1 MNTDLI
7 IVVIAVA
14 AALIGAATAYFILR
28 SKQTSTAEN
37 REDNQHKIEEL
48 ETIITSKDQELNKL
62 LESTEKLKQKIE
74 KQKKELSDA
83 DNLKSLLQSGD
94 ENAIATALKNEID
107 KLKKEL
113 QDVEDEIENLED
125 ESNSYKKKYNE
136 QRSKV
141 SEAELKIEQC
151 ENSLKELQTNLEAT
165 EEELKNTTAIL
176 DKKNEAID
184 FVNEILQAKDADNK
198 DVKDI
203 NQKIRD
209 IENFVENDLCSVFAQ
224 LKVWTQKEQQ
234 EAKNRIWQWA
244 NLQRKTWLQGKKVIA
259 FVGEFS
265 AGKTSIV
272 NRILSQDNDN
282 APKLPVSSKAT
293 TAIATYISY
302 GSDFNS
308 QFTDPN
314 GKLKNISKET
324 FEKVNKEILQEVNV
338 SPVITYFVMSYTN
351 ENLRDL
357 SILDTPG
364 FSSNDK
370 EDAQRTADVIK
381 EADALFWV
389 FDANTGEINQTSLNI
404 IREHLQDLPLYIIIN
419 KADTKS
425 PNELEKLRKHIQST
439 IQKNNISVVDYILF
453 SQKTP
458 LNELMTT
465 IRNVPQGNRKDEYV
479 FNLYTDI
486 NKKLNTLNT
495 ACQTSRTKLL
505 EAKKRSEAVLFYL
518 EEHIEQIVDN
528 CKDVG
533 NMPELHERWFGS
545 DYFKLSK
552 EGYHDFIEKLEM
564 IVTTAQND
572 ILDSSIELQ
581 DKAKVIQ
588 NVQNDYDKRREER
601 NLLNEALERF
611 RKVLMNWNPQFKDY
625 YQQRK
630 NNNKN
635 DNTSNLSYE
644 HKDNLSTKSSYSK
657 NEKLLMNELRN
668 LNNDLGYFT
677 DDNIPTIISLAEG
690 YNISA
695 ERAINMAK
703 SLKWE

>member
-1 MNTDLI
+1 MVQENLQRISRNIEKLIRDASGSIEEKGEDCIRKFRDNIFSRLDGIVQSQGRDCDGAVYTAVNSIAETAIQQYKTDIQYVLVNMARERQRTLEEVPLQSLEALDLSNVVLNSLSYNLNLSSMGHEYDRMIGNT
-7 IVVIAVA
+7 VKVVA
-14 AALIGAATAYFILR
+14 AVTAVVGGVAAVGGAATAYFILR

-113 QDVEDEIENLED
+113 QDAEDEIEDLED

-165 EEELKNTTAIL
+165 EEELKNTSAIL

-505 EAKKRSEAVLFYL
+505 EAKKEVR
-518 EEHIEQIVDN
+518 Q
-528 CKDVG
+528 
-533 NMPELHERWFGS
+533 
-545 DYFKLSK
+545 
-552 EGYHDFIEKLEM
+552 
-564 IVTTAQND
+564 
-572 ILDSSIELQ
+572 
-581 DKAKVIQ
+581 
-588 NVQNDYDKRREER
+588 
-601 NLLNEALERF
+601 
-611 RKVLMNWNPQFKDY
+611 
-625 YQQRK
+625 
-630 NNNKN
+630 
-635 DNTSNLSYE
+635 
-644 HKDNLSTKSSYSK
+644 SYS
-657 NEKLLMNELRN
+657 
-668 LNNDLGYFT
+668 
-677 DDNIPTIISLAEG
+677 I
-690 YNISA
+690 
-695 ERAINMAK
+695 
-703 SLKWE
+703 